1 MSKHVKIA
9 LGILTLGVV
18 AIVGGKFALPLLD
31 DFQQTDTSDARD
43 TKGKITIGYDNWV
56 GYFPLCSPEMKKRL
70 RQSGYLLECVDDNA
84 DYSERYKKLADGKY
98 DFAVGTVDS
107 YLVNGAAQDYPG
119 VIAAVIDE
127 SKGGDAIV
135 AWEDK
140 VASLDDLK
148 SDKNLKIAFTPASPS
163 DHLLK
168 AISVHFDI
176 PNLRNRRGWPIETDG
191 SSQALQKLLKKES
204 DVSVLWEPDVSK
216 ALAQSGIKRILGT
229 EDTNQLIVD
238 ILLVN
243 RRFSSKNPD
252 VVDIVLRHYFRT
264 LKHYRDNESQLID
277 DVANASD
284 LKKDSVKALLN
295 GVQWASLTDNAQRW
309 YGVVSTSLPEEALI
323 DTIDSTLEI
332 LTDYG
337 DFSRN
342 PIPNNDPYR
351 LTNSSFVKRL
361 FEKTSGSNT
370 FGQAG
375 ANNANNVDYENS
387 LSRSFDTLS
396 AKNWAKLREIGT
408 LKIRPIVFASG
419 THSLTLDGKSQL
431 DAAAENLKHYPNYRL
446 EIRGHTGLRGDKKQN
461 KALSADR
468 ADAVK
473 RYINITYGVDSDR
486 MRSLGFGSERPLA
499 KNSGESSRAY
509 NYRLPRV
516 ELILVAEEL

>member
-1 MSKHVKIA
+1 MSKHIKIA
-9 LGILTLGVV
+9 FGLLAVGVI

-31 DFQQTDTSDARD
+31 DFRQTDSSDARD
-43 TKGKITIGYDNWV
+43 TKGTITIGYDNWV

-70 RQSGYLLECVDDNA
+70 RQSGYLLECIDDNA
-84 DYSERYKKLADGKY
+84 NYADRYKKLSDGKY

-107 YLVNGAAQDYPG
+107 YLLNGEAQDYPG
-119 VIAAVIDE
+119 VITAVIDE

-140 VASLDDLK
+140 VSSLDDLK
-148 SDKNLKIAFTPASPS
+148 SNTDLKIAFTPGSPS

-176 PNLRNRRGWPIETDG
+176 PSLRNRRGWPIETDG
-191 SSQALQKLLKKES
+191 SSEALKKLLNKQS

-216 ALAQSGIKRILGT
+216 ALAQKGVKRILST
-229 EDTNQLIVD
+229 EDTKQLIVD

-243 RRFSSKNPD
+243 RRFSSRSPE
-252 VVDIVLRHYFRT
+252 VVDTVLRHYFRT
-264 LKHYRDNESQLID
+264 LKHYRDNESQLIA

-284 LKKDSVKALLN
+284 LNTESTKALLS
-295 GVQWASLTDNAQRW
+295 GVHWASLTDNAQRW
-309 YGVVSTSLPEEALI
+309 FGIVSSSLPDEALI
-323 DTIDSTLEI
+323 DTIDSTVEI

-361 FEKTSGSNT
+361 YDKTSGASA
-370 FGQAG
+370 FGQTRKANQG
-375 ANNANNVDYENS
+375 AYENS
-387 LSRSFDTLS
+387 LEKSFESLS
-396 AKNWAKLREIGT
+396 DKKWSKLREIGT

-419 THSLTLDGKSQL
+419 TYSLTLDGKAQL

-446 EIRGHTGLRGDKKQN
+446 EIRGHTGLRGDKDKN
-461 KALSADR
+461 KTLSADR
-468 ADAVK
+468 AEAVK
-473 RYINITYGVDSDR
+473 RYINVTYSVDSDR
-486 MRSLGFGSERPLA
+486 MRSLGFGSERPLSK
-499 KNSGESSRAY
+499 KNGESSRAY